1 MLETLH
7 SLTSVQIKTFLHSSV
22 CSGGSEGC
30 LSSALG
36 MGIYIKKKG
45 GGKERGGGERNLSP
59 SPSFPSVVESAAVC
73 P

>member
-1 MLETLH
+1 MRVAFLLH
-7 SLTSVQIKTFLHSSV
+7 WEWEYIK
-22 CSGGSEGC
+22 
-30 LSSALG
+30 
-36 MGIYIKKKG
+36 KKKG